1 MGTKMIDERRTWE
14 LLARGGTER
23 REGIATKYSG
33 LADPAGAEELAI
45 QLAELARDL
54 APTAILVWEDAEDVL
69 LGHVV
74 GRELSLPVVRAY
86 DQEGLVAHSAGFPDR
101 PRTVLVADAIRQGTS
116 VRAARA
122 LTEQRG
128 GTFAG
133 TVVIVNTPELRAAAA
148 DAGTVLSLV
157 QIADPTGDSGSSS
170 RRDGA

>member
-1 MGTKMIDERRTWE
+1 MGTKMTDERHTWE

-23 REGIATKYSG
+23 REGTATKYNG
-33 LADPAGAEELAI
+33 LADPAGAEELAV

-86 DQEGLVAHSAGFPDR
+86 DAEGLVAHTAGMPAG
-101 PRTVLVADAIRQGTS
+101 PRTVLVADAIREGTS

-133 TVVIVNTPELRAAAA
+133 TVVIVETPELRAAAA
-148 DAGTVLSLV
+148 EAGTVLSLV
-157 QIADPTGDSGSSS
+157 RIADTTGDGDSGGGG
-170 RRDGA
+170 GA